1 MPKSLKVKLNSSGFL
16 YTIVTAPTS
25 SLMHSFPFF
34 FCLVCPLTQCNILVS
49 VKWSLFSSVYYYPT
63 LDSIL
68 HYRSY
73 SCAVKFSLYLERY
86 LLVMHNNRVTS
97 FHPPYLESYGL
108 HYPFFSVIFTWW
120 TQDTCVICNT
130 VWSPIFTFELGFM
143 HLLLNLHFTYSLLI
157 LKPKTMCFQIY
168 LPISNF
174 PLHLLLI
181 DSPIR
186 TILSLKQKHR
196 CLNSWTCTVSTS
208 KSQ

>member
-1 MPKSLKVKLNSSGFL
+1 MVSPIFFIISFYIQQYGYPSSVLLFLVSFYKSSPYMPKSLKVKLNSSGFL

-34 FCLVCPLTQCNILVS
+34 FCLVFPLTQCNILVS

-73 SCAVKFSLYLERY
+73 SCAVKFSLQLEWY

-108 HYPFFSVIFTWW
+108 HYPFFLSFLH
-120 TQDTCVICNT
+120 D
-130 VWSPIFTFELGFM
+130 ELK
-143 HLLLNLHFTYSLLI
+143 I
-157 LKPKTMCFQIY
+157 L
-168 LPISNF
+168 
-174 PLHLLLI
+174 
-181 DSPIR
+181 
-186 TILSLKQKHR
+186 
-196 CLNSWTCTVSTS
+196 V
-208 KSQ
+208 

>member
-1 MPKSLKVKLNSSGFL
+1 
-16 YTIVTAPTS
+16 
-25 SLMHSFPFF
+25 MHSFPFL
-34 FCLVCPLTQCNILVS
+34 FCLVCPLTQCNILIS
-49 VKWSLFSSVYYYPT
+49 VMWSLFSYRFFIGQHSNS
-63 LDSIL
+63 LL
-68 HYRSY
+68 HLK
-73 SCAVKFSLYLERY
+73 SCSCTVKFSLKLEWY

-120 TQDTCVICNT
+120 TQDTCVICDT

-143 HLLLNLHFTYSLLI
+143 HLLLNIHSTYSLL
-157 LKPKTMCFQIY
+157 TMCFQIY